1 MMRLIS
7 KLYFWL
13 TGWKLEGNLAPEI
26 KKAILIGA
34 PHTSNFDFGYS
45 RAALYM
51 MNRPAKY
58 LIKEELMKAPWGT
71 FFKATGGISVK
82 RDKSENLVGHM
93 VELFN
98 RSEELV
104 ILLSPEGSRKL
115 KGKWKTGFYHAALQ
129 AKVPIVLSSLF
140 SLVGLAFIYNIQ
152 LWNET
157 MQTIAMVIA
166 AVSLCIIIGVP
177 LGILTAKNMTAH
189 RIITPILDFMQTLP
203 AFVYLLPAIPFF
215 GLGVVPAV
223 ITTLIFAMPPI
234 IRLTDLGIKQVP
246 EELVELGKSFGSTFF
261 QMLFKIELP
270 LARPTILAGIN
281 QCIMLS
287 LSMVVIAAMIGAK
300 GLGGV
305 VWTAIQNLKMGMG
318 FEAGVAIVIIAI
330 ILDRITQNL
339 GKTN

>member
-1 MMRLIS
+1 MNSIPRIP
-7 KLYFWL
+7 
-13 TGWKLEGNLAPEI
+13 LAEWTDVALDWATANYQSTT
-26 KKAILIGA
+26 KAI
-34 PHTSNFDFGYS
+34 SDF
-45 RAALYM
+45 
-51 MNRPAKY
+51 
-58 LIKEELMKAPWGT
+58 
-71 FFKATGGISVK
+71 
-82 RDKSENLVGHM
+82 
-93 VELFN
+93 
-98 RSEELV
+98 
-104 ILLSPEGSRKL
+104 L
-115 KGKWKTGFYHAALQ
+115 KGLIVGLQDFLIAIPPELIIIIVALL
-129 AKVPIVLSSLF
+129 AWWLAGKKVALF

-152 LWNET
+152 LWDET
-157 MQTIAMVIA
+157 MQTIAMVIG
-166 AVSLCIIIGVP
+166 AVALCMIIGIP
-177 LGILTAKNMTAH
+177 LGILSAKNQTAH

-270 LARPTILAGIN
+270 LARSTILAGIN

-305 VWTAIQNLKMGMG
+305 VWTAIQQLKMGMG

-339 GKTN
+339 GKA

>member
-1 MMRLIS
+1 MNSIPKIPLAKWTDVALDWATVNYQDTTRAIS
-7 KLYFWL
+7 AF
-13 TGWKLEGNLAPEI
+13 
-26 KKAILIGA
+26 
-34 PHTSNFDFGYS
+34 
-45 RAALYM
+45 
-51 MNRPAKY
+51 
-58 LIKEELMKAPWGT
+58 
-71 FFKATGGISVK
+71 
-82 RDKSENLVGHM
+82 
-93 VELFN
+93 
-98 RSEELV
+98 
-104 ILLSPEGSRKL
+104 L
-115 KGKWKTGFYHAALQ
+115 KGLVVGLQDFLIAVPPELIIIIVALL
-129 AKVPIVLSSLF
+129 AWWLAGKKIALF

-152 LWNET
+152 LWDET
-157 MQTIAMVIA
+157 MQTIAMVIG
-166 AVSLCIIIGVP
+166 AVSLCMVIGIP
-177 LGILTAKNMTAH
+177 LGILSAKNQTAH

-234 IRLTDLGIKQVP
+234 IRLTALGIKQVP

-270 LARPTILAGIN
+270 LARSTILAGIN

-305 VWTAIQNLKMGMG
+305 VWTAIQQLKMGMG

-339 GKTN
+339 GKA

>member
-1 MMRLIS
+1 MNSIP
-7 KLYFWL
+7 KIP
-13 TGWKLEGNLAPEI
+13 LA
-26 KKAILIGA
+26 KWTDVALNWATMNYQDTTKAISDFLKGLIVGLQD
-34 PHTSNFDFGYS
+34 S
-45 RAALYM
+45 
-51 MNRPAKY
+51 
-58 LIKEELMKAPWGT
+58 LIAIPP
-71 FFKATGGISVK
+71 
-82 RDKSENLVGHM
+82 
-93 VELFN
+93 
-98 RSEELV
+98 ELV
-104 ILLSPEGSRKL
+104 IIIVALLAWWL
-115 KGKWKTGFYHAALQ
+115 AGKRIA
-129 AKVPIVLSSLF
+129 LF

-152 LWNET
+152 LWDET
-157 MQTIAMVIA
+157 MQTIAMVIG
-166 AVSLCIIIGVP
+166 AVALCMIIGIP
-177 LGILTAKNMTAH
+177 LGILSAKNQTAH

-305 VWTAIQNLKMGMG
+305 VWTAIQQLKMGMG

-339 GKTN
+339 GKAHNE

>member
-1 MMRLIS
+1 MNSIP
-7 KLYFWL
+7 KIP
-13 TGWKLEGNLAPEI
+13 LA
-26 KKAILIGA
+26 KWTDVALNWATMNYQDTTKAISDFLKGLIVGLQD
-34 PHTSNFDFGYS
+34 S
-45 RAALYM
+45 
-51 MNRPAKY
+51 
-58 LIKEELMKAPWGT
+58 LIAIPP
-71 FFKATGGISVK
+71 
-82 RDKSENLVGHM
+82 
-93 VELFN
+93 
-98 RSEELV
+98 ELV
-104 ILLSPEGSRKL
+104 IIIVALLAWWL
-115 KGKWKTGFYHAALQ
+115 AGK
-129 AKVPIVLSSLF
+129 KVALF

-152 LWNET
+152 LWDET
-157 MQTIAMVIA
+157 MQTIAMVIG
-166 AVSLCIIIGVP
+166 AVALCMIIGIP
-177 LGILTAKNMTAH
+177 LGILSAKNQTAH

-246 EELVELGKSFGSTFF
+246 EELIELGKSFGSTFF

-305 VWTAIQNLKMGMG
+305 VWTAIQQLKMGMG

-339 GKTN
+339 GKADAK

>member
-51 MNRPAKY
+51 INRPAKY

-129 AKVPIVLSSLF
+129 AKVPIVLSSLDYKKKIAH
-140 SLVGLAFIYNIQ
+140 VGLVFHPSGNYYQ
-152 LWNET
+152 D
-157 MQTIAMVIA
+157 MQQVIEYYR
-166 AVSLCIIIGVP
+166 
-177 LGILTAKNMTAH
+177 H
-189 RIITPILDFMQTLP
+189 ITPRYPEKFALD
-203 AFVYLLPAIPFF
+203 
-215 GLGVVPAV
+215 
-223 ITTLIFAMPPI
+223 I
-234 IRLTDLGIKQVP
+234 I
-246 EELVELGKSFGSTFF
+246 
-261 QMLFKIELP
+261 
-270 LARPTILAGIN
+270 
-281 QCIMLS
+281 
-287 LSMVVIAAMIGAK
+287 
-300 GLGGV
+300 
-305 VWTAIQNLKMGMG
+305 
-318 FEAGVAIVIIAI
+318 
-330 ILDRITQNL
+330 
-339 GKTN
+339 

>member
-1 MMRLIS
+1 MNSIPRIPLAKWTDVALDWATVNYQDTTRAIS
-7 KLYFWL
+7 AF
-13 TGWKLEGNLAPEI
+13 
-26 KKAILIGA
+26 
-34 PHTSNFDFGYS
+34 
-45 RAALYM
+45 
-51 MNRPAKY
+51 
-58 LIKEELMKAPWGT
+58 
-71 FFKATGGISVK
+71 
-82 RDKSENLVGHM
+82 
-93 VELFN
+93 
-98 RSEELV
+98 
-104 ILLSPEGSRKL
+104 L
-115 KGKWKTGFYHAALQ
+115 KGLVVGLQDFLIAVPPELIIIIVALL
-129 AKVPIVLSSLF
+129 AWWLAGKKIALF

-152 LWNET
+152 LWDET
-157 MQTIAMVIA
+157 MQTIAMVIG
-166 AVSLCIIIGVP
+166 AVSLCMVIGIP
-177 LGILTAKNMTAH
+177 LGILSAKNQTAH

-234 IRLTDLGIKQVP
+234 IRLTALGIKQVP

-270 LARPTILAGIN
+270 LARSTILAGIN

-305 VWTAIQNLKMGMG
+305 VWTAIQQLKMGMG

-339 GKTN
+339 GKA